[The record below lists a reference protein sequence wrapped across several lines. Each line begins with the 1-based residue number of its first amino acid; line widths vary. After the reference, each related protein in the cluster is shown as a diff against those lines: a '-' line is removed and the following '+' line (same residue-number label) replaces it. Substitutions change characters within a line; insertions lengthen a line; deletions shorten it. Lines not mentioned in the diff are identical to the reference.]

1 MTRKQRCKLIRI
13 IFFTLFAVG
22 SLFAQEVTNPS
33 FRNRA
38 YPVLSKL
45 PQIIQETMQQKR
57 LASISIA
64 VVHDR
69 EILYS
74 QAFGYADVEKKI
86 PATNTTV
93 YPIAS
98 ITKVFTATMLM
109 QLCEKGLLNLETPLN
124 MYIPEDKIYSRYPG
138 ILPTTL
144 GQLASHT
151 SGLPQDAPVNFWC
164 NYSGFGWLVTGGR
177 AELRWYVSK
186 EELLSSL
193 NHIDLENQPGIYS
206 HYSNLGIQL
215 LGIALERASG
225 ESFTDYVENKIL
237 KPLKMRNSGFMFD
250 EEKRSRIA
258 MGHVCTDPQSPF
270 IATPLWEPGCAVYSG
285 GLNST
290 AEDLARFVSF
300 QFQEEPMGGE
310 QVLSTGSLRLMR
322 TPRSVRRPG
331 SYTSYGLGWAVVQ
344 IEGYDAVEHNGALL
358 GHSAH
363 VSAIPDL
370 KLGIIV
376 LSNSR
381 NILFAPD
388 VCKNLARETYREL
401 VAQIQSTSLK
411 RTFSSEAVD
420 LMAYSGR
427 YVLPGRSAEIVMT
440 VKNNKLHISLVQDP
454 ELDEPM
460 VPVDWYEFSFEA
472 DPSRTPVLLFQ
483 TDKNG
488 KIESVSFLS
497 YRFKKIEN

>member
-1 MTRKQRCKLIRI
+1 MVKKQGRKLIFI
-13 IFFTLFAVG
+13 IFFTFFAVG
-22 SLFAQEVTNPS
+22 SLFTQEATTPS
-33 FRNRA
+33 FKNRVN
-38 YPVLSKL
+38 PVLNKL
-45 PQIIQETMQQKR
+45 PQKIQEKMQQKR
-57 LASISIA
+57 LASISVA

-74 QAFGYADVEKKI
+74 QAFGYSDVEKKI
-86 PATNTTV
+86 PAAKTTV

-109 QLCEKGLLNLETPLN
+109 QLCEKGLLTLETPLN
-124 MYIPEDKIYSRYPG
+124 MYMPEYKIHSRYPG
-138 ILPTTL
+138 VLPTTL

-193 NHIDLENQPGIYS
+193 SHIELENPPGIYS

-215 LGIALERASG
+215 LGMALERASG
-225 ESFTDYVENKIL
+225 ESYTDYVESKIL
-237 KPLKMRNSGFMFD
+237 EPLKMRNSGFMLD

-258 MGHVCTDPQSPF
+258 VGHVCTEPQSPF
-270 IATPLWEPGCAVYSG
+270 IATPLWEPRCAVYSG

-300 QFQEEPMGGE
+300 QFQEEPVGGE
-310 QVLSTGSLRLMR
+310 QVLSAGSLRLMR

-331 SYTSYGLGWAVVQ
+331 SYTSYGVGWAVVQ

-381 NILFAPD
+381 NIFFAPD
-388 VCKNLARETYREL
+388 VCKNLAREIYREL
-401 VAQIQSTSLK
+401 VNQIKSTSHK
-411 RTFSSEAVD
+411 RSFSPKAVD
-420 LMAYSGR
+420 LMAYTGR
-427 YVLPGRSAEIVMT
+427 YVLPGKSVEIELT
-440 VKNNKLHISLVQDP
+440 VKNNKLYMSLVQDP
-454 ELDEPM
+454 ELDEAV

-483 TDKNG
+483 TDKKG
-488 KIESVSFLS
+488 KIQSASFLS
-497 YRFKKIEN
+497 YRFKKIKN